1 MGTGRSLSSS
11 RSLGSGGLP
20 PATLCR
26 GGLWTSL
33 ASLGDRDLAFSRP
46 SLLGSLLVL
55 LPSLC
60 FGRPLFAT
68 AVGGSV
74 LTRLKSLGERDLALA
89 PSPLGDTSSL
99 GWA

>member
-33 ASLGDRDLAFSRP
+33 ASLGERDLAFSRP
-46 SLLGSLLVL
+46 SLLGPLLVL
-55 LPSLC
+55 LPSLLI
-60 FGRPLFAT
+60 GSSPSAA
-68 AVGGSV
+68 AVGDLV

-89 PSPLGDTSSL
+89 PSPFGDASSL